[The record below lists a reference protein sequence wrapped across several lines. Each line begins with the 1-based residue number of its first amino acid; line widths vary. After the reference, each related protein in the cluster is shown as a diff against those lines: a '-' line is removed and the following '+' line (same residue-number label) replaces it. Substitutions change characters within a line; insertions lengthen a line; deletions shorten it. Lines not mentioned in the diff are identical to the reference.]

1 MKNYTKNEET
11 CIGKLLQQIAVD
23 KPSES
28 IMKSIREL
36 HEAALRYG
44 VHLDK
49 CEDVVGFLMKNH
61 ECVMLWLKL
70 KDELQSINY
79 DI

>member
-1 MKNYTKNEET
+1 MSKET
-11 CIGKLLQQIAVD
+11 CISKLLQQIERD

-28 IMKSIREL
+28 TMKSLREL
-36 HEAALRYG
+36 HESALRYG

-49 CEDVVGFLMKNH
+49 CEDVVGFLMENH